1 MRAEGALRR
10 HASGALR
17 KMEQAAAHRWRDR
30 RNAAAALRHLA
41 RKPEVILA
49 FPLRVGSLKRQAVFA
64 QLFPPFAPRF
74 VHRTLRIIPSPL
86 PPRKLNGEHPV
97 KTP

>member
-30 RNAAAALRHLA
+30 RDAAAALRHLA

-49 FPLRVGSLKRQAVFA
+49 FPLRVGSLKPQAGFA
-64 QLFPPFAPRF
+64 QLFPPFAPPF
-74 VHRTLRIIPSPL
+74 VQRTLRIVRSRL
-86 PPRKLNGEHPV
+86 RAGKLNALHPV
-97 KTP
+97 KIA